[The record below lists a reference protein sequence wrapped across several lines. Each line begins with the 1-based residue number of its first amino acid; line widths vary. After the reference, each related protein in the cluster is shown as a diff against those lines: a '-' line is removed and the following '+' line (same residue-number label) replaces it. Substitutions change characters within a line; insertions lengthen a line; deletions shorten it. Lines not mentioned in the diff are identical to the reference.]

1 MCKQFGKQWSCFLL
15 AAALVMTTAVV
26 AEELSDP
33 TRPLGYRQSQGSKP
47 PVELNSILIGEGRR
61 IAVINGQRATEGQQI
76 GDVFVLRILPN
87 RVIVRRDGQQIEL
100 KLHSA
105 PTRSNAS

>member
-1 MCKQFGKQWSCFLL
+1 MFKQLCKQWSCFLL
-15 AAALVMTTAVV
+15 TLVVGAGSAV

-33 TRPLGYRQSQGSKP
+33 TRPLDYRQTQTSKP
-47 PVELNSILIGEGRR
+47 PLELNSILIGEGRR
-61 IAVINGQRATEGQQI
+61 IAVINGQRATERQQI

-105 PTRSNAS
+105 STRSNAS